1 MGFLFGFYTSNVTS
15 SQSSTQEE
23 SSTQDTE
30 EGNEQWSSYEMPV
43 LVNHSL
49 DYVSR
54 RLEDMDVE
62 CVIIGD
68 GDEIIAQYPQAQ
80 ETITSNERI
89 ILLSDA
95 STLTMPD
102 MKGWTR
108 KDVTAFWKLTGIPI
122 SISGSGKVVSQS
134 IEAGQAVSTDSE
146 ISVKLE

>member
-1 MGFLFGFYTSNVTS
+1 MLYATFK
-15 SQSSTQEE
+15 TQE
-23 SSTQDTE
+23 
-30 EGNEQWSSYEMPV
+30 
-43 LVNHSL
+43 
-49 DYVSR
+49 
-54 RLEDMDVE
+54 
-62 CVIIGD
+62 
-68 GDEIIAQYPQAQ
+68 AQ